1 MRLMAEEV
9 VKALKN
15 LEQARQ
21 QFDMA
26 DKEHID
32 AACYALKAAEERY
45 STALR
50 LYKLRRG
57 REQYE
62 DMDRF
67 RQDQGH
73 AQSRMAA
80 SAAEWNR
87 RV

>member
-1 MRLMAEEV
+1 MRLMAAEV

-15 LEQARQ
+15 LELARQ
-21 QFDMA
+21 QFNMA
-26 DKEHID
+26 DKDHID

-50 LYKLRRG
+50 LYKFRRG

-62 DMDRF
+62 GMERF

-73 AQSRMAA
+73 A
-80 SAAEWNR
+80 
-87 RV
+87 

>member
-15 LEQARQ
+15 LELARQ

-50 LYKLRRG
+50 LYKLTRG

-62 DMDRF
+62 GMERF

-73 AQSRMAA
+73 A
-80 SAAEWNR
+80 
-87 RV
+87 

>member
-15 LEQARQ
+15 LELARQ

-45 STALR
+45 SAALR

-62 DMDRF
+62 GMERF

-73 AQSRMAA
+73 A
-80 SAAEWNR
+80 
-87 RV
+87 

>member
-1 MRLMAEEV
+1 MAGEV

-57 REQYE
+57 REQYAGME
-62 DMDRF
+62 RF

-73 AQSRMAA
+73 A
-80 SAAEWNR
+80 
-87 RV
+87 

>member
-1 MRLMAEEV
+1 VHLMAAEV

-15 LEQARQ
+15 LELARR

-26 DKEHID
+26 DKDHID

-62 DMDRF
+62 GMDRF
-67 RQDQGH
+67 RQD
-73 AQSRMAA
+73 
-80 SAAEWNR
+80 
-87 RV
+87 

>member
-1 MRLMAEEV
+1 VHLMAGEV

-62 DMDRF
+62 GMERF

-73 AQSRMAA
+73 A
-80 SAAEWNR
+80 
-87 RV
+87 

>member
-15 LEQARQ
+15 LELARQ

-26 DKEHID
+26 DKDHID

-50 LYKLRRG
+50 LYKLTRG

-62 DMDRF
+62 GMD
-67 RQDQGH
+67 G
-73 AQSRMAA
+73 SR
-80 SAAEWNR
+80 
-87 RV
+87 

>member
-1 MRLMAEEV
+1 MAEEV

-15 LEQARQ
+15 LELARQ

-26 DKEHID
+26 DKDHID

-45 STALR
+45 SAALR
-50 LYKLRRG
+50 LYRRG

-62 DMDRF
+62 GMDRF

-73 AQSRMAA
+73 A
-80 SAAEWNR
+80 
-87 RV
+87 

>member
-1 MRLMAEEV
+1 MAEEV

-57 REQYE
+57 REQYAGME
-62 DMDRF
+62 RF

-73 AQSRMAA
+73 A
-80 SAAEWNR
+80 
-87 RV
+87 

>member
-1 MRLMAEEV
+1 MHLMAAEI
-9 VKALKN
+9 VKAQKN
-15 LEQARQ
+15 LKLARQ
-21 QFDMA
+21 QFNMA
-26 DKEHID
+26 DKDHID

-73 AQSRMAA
+73 A
-80 SAAEWNR
+80 
-87 RV
+87 

>member
-1 MRLMAEEV
+1 MAEEV
-9 VKALKN
+9 IKALKN
-15 LEQARQ
+15 LEQARR
-21 QFDMA
+21 QFNMA

-57 REQYE
+57 REQDE
-62 DMDRF
+62 GMERF

-73 AQSRMAA
+73 AESRMAA
-80 SAAEWNR
+80 SAAERNR